1 MIIMFGKRGQGTT
14 EYLIILSVIIVIAL
28 VVVGVMGWFPGL
40 GTTITEGESRAYWA
54 SASPIAFVAWDMNST
69 HTSIVLRNLTTD
81 TITINGMTLSGPAL
95 TIASTTLPAGS
106 QAAVFGTGV
115 TCAVPGASYSKDVVI
130 TYSVAG
136 GIPTA
141 KETGGKPMVGKCS
154 G

>member
-1 MIIMFGKRGQGTT
+1 MAAMFGKRGQGTT

-54 SASPIAFVAWDMNST
+54 AASPIALVAWDINSGST
-69 HTSIVLRNLTTD
+69 TIVLRNLTTD
-81 TITINGMTLSGPAL
+81 TITVSDMNLSGTKL
-95 TIASTTLPAGS
+95 TFTSTILPAGS
-106 QAAVFGTGV
+106 QAAISGTGV
-115 TCAVPGASYSKDVVI
+115 TCSGVSTSYSKDVVM

-141 KETGGKPMVGKCS
+141 KETGQKPMVGKCS